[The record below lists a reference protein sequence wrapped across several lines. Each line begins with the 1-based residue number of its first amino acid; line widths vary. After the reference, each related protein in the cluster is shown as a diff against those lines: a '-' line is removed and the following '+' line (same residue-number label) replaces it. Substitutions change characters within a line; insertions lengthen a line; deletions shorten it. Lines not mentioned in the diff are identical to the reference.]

1 MSTASS
7 TSGDFD
13 LPTDLLAVSTR
24 HLVGLIDA
32 ERLAEHHGAV
42 DGTRQPEPESSHCC
56 TSSFTDQTVFD
67 MYIIEVSEVLHLL
80 VKHPLAETLWAL
92 WLLLLLLLLLLLAL
106 LQLLLLPFQ
115 HQPSCCT

>member
-1 MSTASS
+1 
-7 TSGDFD
+7 
-13 LPTDLLAVSTR
+13 
-24 HLVGLIDA
+24 
-32 ERLAEHHGAV
+32 
-42 DGTRQPEPESSHCC
+42 
-56 TSSFTDQTVFD
+56 